1 MNTRT
6 HPFAHTL
13 PLLLATSATVLLTA
27 CGGGG
32 DSSDPGTG
40 TGTTS
45 FDPSTLQGRWTTASG
60 VTPGVTALVVPDS
73 STTATPATTATAWVL
88 AQDASRLVKVSATG
102 TQSANGK
109 SYDLA
114 TPATP
119 ANPATDITTGSYTT
133 NLSASPKSIS
143 FTNVLGTS
151 LTLTQ
156 SDTLSGIA
164 AYADAAGTWKA
175 SAGAI
180 DITWTLTD
188 TGSVSGSSTS
198 GCSYS
203 GNTTTPTSI
212 TLYRVSFTETCSGT
226 TTSFSGVA
234 SLSTAKTQL
243 TVTATTTGDAR
254 GSALFFIKQ

>member
-32 DSSDPGTG
+32 DSGDTG
-40 TGTTS
+40 IPSTPTS

-60 VTPGVTALVVPDS
+60 ITPGVTALVVPDS
-73 STTATPATTATAWVL
+73 STTATPATTATVWVL

-114 TPATP
+114 TPA
-119 ANPATDITTGSYTT
+119 NPATDITTGSYTT

-143 FTNVLGTS
+143 FTKVLGTS

-156 SDTLSGIA
+156 SYTLSGIA
-164 AYADAAGTWKA
+164 ATADAAGTWKA

-180 DITWTLTD
+180 DITWTVTD
-188 TGSVSGSSTS
+188 TGSVSGNSTA
-198 GCSYS
+198 GCTYS

-212 TLYRVSFTETCSGT
+212 TLYRISFTETCSGT
-226 TTSFSGVA
+226 TTSFSGIA

-243 TVTATTTGDAR
+243 TITATTTGDAK
-254 GSALFFIKQ
+254 GSALFFVKQ